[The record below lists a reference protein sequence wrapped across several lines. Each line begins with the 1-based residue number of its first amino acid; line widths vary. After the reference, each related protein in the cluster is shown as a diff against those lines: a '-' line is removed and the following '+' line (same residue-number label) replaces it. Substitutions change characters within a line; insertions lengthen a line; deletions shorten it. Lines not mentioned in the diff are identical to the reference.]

1 MDALIVKKNFDTG
14 PSYSAKK
21 RLLYFALF
29 SKGGKNAYLEK
40 KKIKVTKI

>member
-1 MDALIVKKNFDTG
+1 MDALIVKKNYDTG

-21 RLLYFALF
+21 RLLYFAVWA
-29 SKGGKNAYLEK
+29 KRGKNAYLEK